1 MDDIKAT
8 AETASGAVAP
18 AGGAVAPAAGAAVSV
33 RPTGLAMK
41 RRGPVAVW
49 LGLPLVTLG
58 IYQLVWYYKIHKE
71 LQEFDR
77 RRVLNPTGSLL
88 VMIFLGWTLIAPLI
102 SFHNT
107 GKAIADAQRAAGLPV
122 TCSPAASTFLAF
134 VFGLN
139 TWYMQRQLNLVVAA
153 YGDTAPGTEIA
164 RIFGVP
170 PHLISD
176 ATNSTSWGSGLAEQ
190 NQAFAMF
197 SLRPW
202 LERIEAGFTRL

>member
-8 AETASGAVAP
+8 AETAPGAVAP

-153 YGDTAPGTEIA
+153 YGDTAPGTEI
-164 RIFGVP
+164 
-170 PHLISD
+170 HL
-176 ATNSTSWGSGLAEQ
+176 AA
-190 NQAFAMF
+190 
-197 SLRPW
+197 
-202 LERIEAGFTRL
+202 

>member
-1 MDDIKAT
+1 MDDIKPAT
-8 AETASGAVAP
+8 ESGQSVPIP
-18 AGGAVAPAAGAAVSV
+18 AGGAVAPSPVGAPAAV
-33 RPTGLAMK
+33 RLPGLAMK

-107 GKAIADAQRAAGLPV
+107 GKAIANAQRAAGLPV
-122 TCSPAASTFLAF
+122 TCSAAASTWLTF

-139 TWYMQRQLNLVVAA
+139 VWYMQRQLNLVVDA
-153 YGDTAPGTEIA
+153 YPGAAPGTE
-164 RIFGVP
+164 VQ
-170 PHLISD
+170 
-176 ATNSTSWGSGLAEQ
+176 LA
-190 NQAFAMF
+190 A
-197 SLRPW
+197 
-202 LERIEAGFTRL
+202 

>member
-1 MDDIKAT
+1 MDDIQPTTESGRAYP
-8 AETASGAVAP
+8 AQQAGAVVPGATGAP
-18 AGGAVAPAAGAAVSV
+18 VAS

-77 RRVLNPTGSLL
+77 RRVLSPAGSVL
-88 VMIFLGWTLIAPLI
+88 VLIFLSWTLIAPLI

-107 GKAIADAQRAAGLPV
+107 GKAIANAQRAAGLPV
-122 TCSPAASTFLAF
+122 TCSPAAGTWLAF

-139 TWYMQRQLNLVVAA
+139 TWYLQRQLNLVVDA
-153 YGDTAPGTEIA
+153 YQGAAPGTEVVLSA
-164 RIFGVP
+164 
-170 PHLISD
+170 
-176 ATNSTSWGSGLAEQ
+176 
-190 NQAFAMF
+190 
-197 SLRPW
+197 
-202 LERIEAGFTRL
+202 